1 MVVDLSKGLSAG
13 GELLTKHELIA
24 NSSKVQG
31 EVIPWLD
38 LVDRLSLMCVPIPGT
53 LYMNS
58 KQHS

>member
-1 MVVDLSKGLSAG
+1 MQVGAG
-13 GELLTKHELIA
+13 RLELLTKHELIA

-31 EVIPWLD
+31 KVIPWLD

-58 KQHS
+58 KPQS

>member
-1 MVVDLSKGLSAG
+1 MQVGVGRW
-13 GELLTKHELIA
+13 ELLLKHEPIA

-58 KQHS
+58 NQHS

>member
-1 MVVDLSKGLSAG
+1 MQVGVGRW
-13 GELLTKHELIA
+13 ELLTKHEPIEN